1 MTHEVIVKNENAN
14 LGLRD
19 MLFCILQICPSVIRE
34 LSRIICR
41 VLIFDTQISAM
52 KKTLNQGGALT
63 HSFLMHTFSS
73 P

>member
-1 MTHEVIVKNENAN
+1 
-14 LGLRD
+14 
-19 MLFCILQICPSVIRE
+19 MLFCILQIYPSVIRE
-34 LSRIICR
+34 LSRIIYR

-52 KKTLNQGGALT
+52 KKTLTQGGALT